1 MSTEPKLELG
11 EPRPSIIPEE
21 PYSAFSGWQKRWI
34 VILMA
39 SVGCLGTLS
48 SFVYFPAI
56 PQLADHLHV
65 SVANINLTITVYL
78 IVAAIAPTIVGN
90 SADTIGRRPTVAVCL
105 VIYLGADIGL
115 ALSPSFAALLCF
127 RILQAAGISG
137 TFAITFGVLGDLFT
151 PAERGSTSGIMSFVL
166 NTPPS
171 FGPVLSGL
179 LMQRWGWR
187 SIFWFLTTAS
197 ACFLLVI
204 ALCLPETSRLV
215 VGNGSTSTTY
225 GARRPILPLLLPK
238 SSIGEKV
245 SKGASNNKGTEC
257 ISCPNPLKT
266 LSVLRKPATLLI
278 ICAMAIYYAIYSSL
292 QASLSSLFSSTYKTS
307 SLVTGLIYLP
317 FGVGCGLGAVLSGKV
332 LDIEYRRTA
341 ARLRF
346 PLGRRANHDLACF
359 PIERARLGS
368 LVYALLPCCLCIA
381 GYGWSIQYELH
392 MAVPLILQF
401 LIGLP
406 VQGIFTAIG
415 TLLVDTHPGK
425 PASAQAANNFVRC
438 ATAGAG
444 LAIFEP
450 ALGRLGPG
458 WTFVVAAASGLVA
471 AALLFWVRE
480 SGLSW
485 RRRSRLSQANE
496 NGSQ

>member
-11 EPRPSIIPEE
+11 APSVSLIPEE
-21 PYSAFSGWQKRWI
+21 PYSAFNSWQKRWI

-115 ALSPSFAALLCF
+115 ALSPSFTALLCF

-187 SIFWFLTTAS
+187 SIFWFLTTA
-197 ACFLLVI
+197 AAFFFLVI

-215 VGNGSTSTTY
+215 VGNGSTSATH
-225 GARRPILPLLLPK
+225 GLGRPILPLLLPK
-238 SSIGEKV
+238 SSIGEHV
-245 SKGASNNKGTEC
+245 SEGASDDERTRR
-257 ISCPNPLKT
+257 ISCSNPLKT
-266 LSVLRKPATLLI
+266 LGVLRKPATLLI

-292 QASLSSLFSSTYKTS
+292 QASLSSLFSTTYKTS

-317 FGVGCGLGAVLSGKV
+317 FGVGCGLGAVLSGTSF
-332 LDIEYRRTA
+332 IQNWPT
-341 ARLRF
+341 F
-346 PLGRRANHDLACF
+346 T
-359 PIERARLGS
+359 PIFIS
-368 LVYALLPCCLCIA
+368 C
-381 GYGWSIQYELH
+381 
-392 MAVPLILQF
+392 
-401 LIGLP
+401 
-406 VQGIFTAIG
+406 
-415 TLLVDTHPGK
+415 
-425 PASAQAANNFVRC
+425 
-438 ATAGAG
+438 
-444 LAIFEP
+444 
-450 ALGRLGPG
+450 GPI
-458 WTFVVAAASGLVA
+458 V
-471 AALLFWVRE
+471 
-480 SGLSW
+480 
-485 RRRSRLSQANE
+485 SRLMGADKA
-496 NGSQ
+496 

>member
-11 EPRPSIIPEE
+11 APRPSLIPEE
-21 PYSAFSGWQKRWI
+21 PYSAFSSWQKRWI

-56 PQLADHLHV
+56 PQLTDHLHV

-187 SIFWFLTTAS
+187 SIFWFLTMAS

-215 VGNGSTSTTY
+215 VGNGSTSATH
-225 GARRPILPLLLPK
+225 GLRRPILPLLLPK
-238 SSIGEKV
+238 SSIGEQV
-245 SKGASNNKGTEC
+245 SEGALNNERTGR
-257 ISCPNPLKT
+257 ISCPNPLET
-266 LSVLRKPATLLI
+266 LGVLRKPATFLI

-317 FGVGCGLGAVLSGKV
+317 FGVGCGLGAVLSGTNNRPELV
-332 LDIEYRRTA
+332 SV
-341 ARLRF
+341 
-346 PLGRRANHDLACF
+346 HSDLHF
-359 PIERARLGS
+359 QRS
-368 LVYALLPCCLCIA
+368 
-381 GYGWSIQYELH
+381 
-392 MAVPLILQF
+392 
-401 LIGLP
+401 
-406 VQGIFTAIG
+406 
-415 TLLVDTHPGK
+415 K
-425 PASAQAANNFVRC
+425 
-438 ATAGAG
+438 
-444 LAIFEP
+444 
-450 ALGRLGPG
+450 
-458 WTFVVAAASGLVA
+458 
-471 AALLFWVRE
+471 
-480 SGLSW
+480 
-485 RRRSRLSQANE
+485 SRLK
-496 NGSQ
+496 

>member
-11 EPRPSIIPEE
+11 APTPSPIPEE
-21 PYSAFSGWQKRWI
+21 PYSAFSSWQKRWI

-105 VIYLGADIGL
+105 VIYLGANIGL

-137 TFAITFGVLGDLFT
+137 TFAITFGVLGDFFT

-187 SIFWFLTTAS
+187 SIFWFLTAAS

-204 ALCLPETSRLV
+204 VLCLPETSRLV
-215 VGNGSTSTTY
+215 VGNGSASATQ
-225 GARRPILPLLLPK
+225 GLRRPILPLLLPK
-238 SSIGEKV
+238 SSIGDQV
-245 SKGASNNKGTEC
+245 SDDAPNNERAGR
-257 ISCPNPLKT
+257 ISCSNPLKT
-266 LSVLRKPATLLI
+266 LCVLRKPATFLI

-292 QASLSSLFSSTYKTS
+292 QASLSSLFSTTYKTS

-317 FGVGCGLGAVLSGKV
+317 FGVGCGLGAVLSGTTYNPELV
-332 LDIEYRRTA
+332 SI
-341 ARLRF
+341 
-346 PLGRRANHDLACF
+346 HSDLPF
-359 PIERARLGS
+359 QRS
-368 LVYALLPCCLCIA
+368 
-381 GYGWSIQYELH
+381 
-392 MAVPLILQF
+392 
-401 LIGLP
+401 
-406 VQGIFTAIG
+406 
-415 TLLVDTHPGK
+415 K
-425 PASAQAANNFVRC
+425 
-438 ATAGAG
+438 
-444 LAIFEP
+444 
-450 ALGRLGPG
+450 
-458 WTFVVAAASGLVA
+458 
-471 AALLFWVRE
+471 
-480 SGLSW
+480 
-485 RRRSRLSQANE
+485 SRLI
-496 NGSQ
+496 